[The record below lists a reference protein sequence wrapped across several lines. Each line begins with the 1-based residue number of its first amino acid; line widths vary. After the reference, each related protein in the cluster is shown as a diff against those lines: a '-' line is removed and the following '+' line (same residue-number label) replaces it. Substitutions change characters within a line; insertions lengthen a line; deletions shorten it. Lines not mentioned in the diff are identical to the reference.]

1 MTRRAIT
8 QIVEAFFRRWPIY
21 AALFLG
27 CIGVGVVLVS
37 NTTDEYTSQGS
48 VFVDSQSLVANQSG
62 VRETGSFSFLSP
74 AQFTSQ
80 ELNGLVRTEVFI
92 EAALERAGAELDS
105 DPVLRRSQIDQLRA
119 SVSSSANSENLVAVV
134 VTTPDPELSFR
145 VANGV
150 IEEFVRFK
158 IDLDVTESGASE
170 RFFADLVDSYEADLN
185 EARAAVESALRG
197 VTDVQ
202 QLTADRQ
209 LAVER
214 LQEAETLAE
223 SRYSAALTNLEAS
236 RLATLQTET
245 DVRQRYSVFDPPVV
259 PVEPNGGL
267 IDIIAVVLGFAI
279 LGLGMA
285 LAGPI
290 LSAALNRTV
299 VFAEDV
305 EAQAA
310 GNPVLAILPR
320 VSKREVR
327 LGGITVP
334 DEAGTLS
341 GSAVELGQRTIT
353 FVPQDD
359 DGPSSMADEANQRTP
374 AKPTPPGADDTAVRA
389 ASSPDA
395 SADADAE
402 TTAPAPA
409 LEAEPKAESKPA
421 PPGPSAPP
429 PPTPT
434 PVAPAP
440 QSAAPPP
447 PPPVA
452 TPVAPAPA
460 DEDSGMLDSAGLAVV
475 DTGGVDATKTVET
488 SMADLSGSADVPANG
503 AASAPS
509 GAPSPPEVV
518 TMDEVLPDDVQDLLA
533 TTELAD
539 HVLPTPS
546 AMTGGVRSA
555 PTPPQPDDA
564 AADGREENRRG

>member
-27 CIGVGVVLVS
+27 CIGIGAVLVS
-37 NTTDEYTSQGS
+37 NSTDEYTSQGS

-105 DPVLRRSQIDQLRA
+105 DPILRRSQIDQLRA

-145 VANGV
+145 VASGV

-170 RFFADLVDSYEADLN
+170 RFFADLVESYEADL
-185 EARAAVESALRG
+185 EAARTDVERALRG

-214 LQEAETLAE
+214 LQEAEALAE
-223 SRYSAALTNLEAS
+223 ERYTAALTNLEAS

-245 DVRQRYSVFDPPVV
+245 DVRQRYSVFDPPVI

-267 IDIIAVVLGFAI
+267 IDSLVVVLGFAI
-279 LGLGMA
+279 LGLGLA

-305 EAQAA
+305 VSQAA
-310 GNPVLAILPR
+310 GHPVLAILPR
-320 VSKREVR
+320 VAKREVR
-327 LGGITVP
+327 LGGIAVP
-334 DEAGTLS
+334 EDGGTLS
-341 GSAVELGQRTIT
+341 GSAVEIGGRTIT
-353 FVPQDD
+353 FMPQDD
-359 DGPSSMADEANQRTP
+359 GGPTSMADEANERMP
-374 AKPTPPGADDTAVRA
+374 VRPTPPGADANDVR
-389 ASSPDA
+389 SS
-395 SADADAE
+395 SS
-402 TTAPAPA
+402 TAPAQPT
-409 LEAEPKAESKPA
+409 AEQS
-421 PPGPSAPP
+421 
-429 PPTPT
+429 PTPAAREPEPGT
-434 PVAPAP
+434 AAPAP
-440 QSAAPPP
+440 QPAPVVARPPGPPDAVPVEPVDTPRPPP
-447 PPPVA
+447 IPAVA
-452 TPVAPAPA
+452 ENEPM
-460 DEDSGMLDSAGLAVV
+460 ESAGLAI
-475 DTGGVDATKTVET
+475 VDAAKTGEPT
-488 SMADLSGSADVPANG
+488 GTIDAATATTEISAGAEPAVNG
-503 AASAPS
+503 TNAAEEAPDK
-509 GAPSPPEVV
+509 PVVEVV
-518 TMDEVLPDDVQDLLA
+518 TMDEILPDDVNGLLE
-533 TTELAD
+533 TTELGD
-539 HVLPTPS
+539 HILPGPPS
-546 AMTGGVRSA
+546 SWPGGPPPA
-555 PTPPQPDDA
+555 PARPDA
-564 AADGREENRRG
+564 EARGEERRG

>member
-27 CIGVGVVLVS
+27 CIGVGVVLAS
-37 NTTDEYTSQGS
+37 NSTDEYTSQGS

-80 ELNGLVRTEVFI
+80 ELSGLVRTEVFI

-105 DPVLRRSQIDQLRA
+105 DPILRRSQIDQLRA
-119 SVSSSANSENLVAVV
+119 SVSSSANSENLVSVV

-170 RFFADLVDSYEADLN
+170 RFFADLVESYEADLD
-185 EARAAVESALRG
+185 EARSDVENALRG

-223 SRYSAALTNLEAS
+223 TRYSAALTNLEAS

-245 DVRQRYSVFDPPVV
+245 DVRQRYSVFDPPVI

-267 IDIIAVVLGFAI
+267 VDSIVLVLVFAI
-279 LGLGMA
+279 LGLGLA
-285 LAGPI
+285 LAGPL

-299 VFAEDV
+299 IFAEDV

-310 GNPVLAILPR
+310 GNPVLAVLPR
-320 VSKREVR
+320 VGKREVR
-327 LGGITVP
+327 LGGIAVP

-359 DGPSSMADEANQRTP
+359 DGPSSMADEANERTP
-374 AKPTPPGADDTAVRA
+374 TKPTPPGSDDTVARA
-389 ASSPDA
+389 PSSPEA
-395 SADADAE
+395 GSPTAQP
-402 TTAPAPA
+402 APAPA
-409 LEAEPKAESKPA
+409 S
-421 PPGPSAPP
+421 SAPP
-429 PPTPT
+429 PPTATPIAAAPPT
-434 PVAPAP
+434 
-440 QSAAPPP
+440 QAPPP
-447 PPPVA
+447 PDRETVEA
-452 TPVAPAPA
+452 APA
-460 DEDSGMLDSAGLAVV
+460 DDDDELIESAGLAVV
-475 DTGGVDATKTVET
+475 DTAAAVDPSRTVET
-488 SMADLSGSADVPANG
+488 SVADLAGAVEAPTNG
-503 AASAPS
+503 AT
-509 GAPSPPEVV
+509 V
-518 TMDEVLPDDVQDLLA
+518 DEVLPDEVQGLLA

-539 HVLPTPS
+539 HVLPNPPS
-546 AMTGGVRSA
+546 AWPGGARPA
-555 PTPPQPDDA
+555 PAPPRPDAPA
-564 AADGREENRRG
+564 APDGREEKHRG

>member
-27 CIGVGVVLVS
+27 CIGVGVVLAS
-37 NTTDEYTSQGS
+37 NSTDEYTSRGS

-62 VRETGSFSFLSP
+62 VRETGGFSFLSP

-80 ELNGLVRTEVFI
+80 ELSGLVRTEVFI

-105 DPVLRRSQIDQLRA
+105 DPILRRSQIDQLRA

-170 RFFADLVDSYEADLN
+170 RFFADLVESYEADLDD
-185 EARAAVESALRG
+185 ARSAVESALRG
-197 VTDVQ
+197 VTDIQ

-223 SRYSAALTNLEAS
+223 TRYSAALTNLEAS

-245 DVRQRYSVFDPPVV
+245 DVRQRYSVFDPPVI

-267 IDIIAVVLGFAI
+267 IDSIVVVLGFAI
-279 LGLGMA
+279 LGLGLA
-285 LAGPI
+285 LAGPL

-320 VSKREVR
+320 VGKREVR
-327 LGGITVP
+327 LAGIAVP

-359 DGPSSMADEANQRTP
+359 DGPSSMADEANERTP
-374 AKPTPPGADDTAVRA
+374 AKPTPPGADDTAARTT
-389 ASSPDA
+389 SPPEA
-395 SADADAE
+395 GPSTPQAE
-402 TTAPAPA
+402 
-409 LEAEPKAESKPA
+409 AESKPA
-421 PPGPSAPP
+421 PPAPGPSAPP
-429 PPTPT
+429 PP
-434 PVAPAP
+434 
-440 QSAAPPP
+440 
-447 PPPVA
+447 VA
-452 TPVAPAPA
+452 TPIAAPAQTPAPPAPEPVAAEPA
-460 DEDSGMLDSAGLAVV
+460 DELIESAGLAVV
-475 DTGGVDATKTVET
+475 DTAASVDPTKTVET
-488 SMADLSGSADVPANG
+488 SAADLAG
-503 AASAPS
+503 AVEAPTGRAAAE
-509 GAPSPPEVV
+509 GAPKPPEVV
-518 TMDEVLPDDVQDLLA
+518 TMDEVLPDDVQGLLA
-533 TTELAD
+533 TTELGD
-539 HVLPTPS
+539 HVLPNPS
-546 AMTGGVRSA
+546 SAWPGGVRPA
-555 PTPPQPDDA
+555 PAPPRPDA
-564 AADGREENRRG
+564 PAPGAPEEKHHG